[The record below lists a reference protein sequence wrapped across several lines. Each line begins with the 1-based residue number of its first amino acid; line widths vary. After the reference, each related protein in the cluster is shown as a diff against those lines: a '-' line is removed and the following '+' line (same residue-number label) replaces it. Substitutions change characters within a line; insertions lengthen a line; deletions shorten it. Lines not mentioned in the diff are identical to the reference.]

1 MQPAIRRTGSC
12 RSSKLPRR
20 TPGSRGSSA
29 ERWTTASAYLIRGP
43 EQHLANFDLTCGGL
57 RVDSLPRSSSSAIPC
72 GRTRR
77 RRTLAPTRVGK
88 RAASDG
94 RSSVWYAHALPT
106 STRGNHM
113 VRARGLIVLTLAT
126 FVAFACGGGGGGGGA
141 SKGTIK
147 IGSDLPVCTIGGQ
160 ATANGVQ
167 FAVNQK
173 NAAGGVEGYTIA
185 YQSFDD
191 CRQGAYNADAGVD
204 NVRKML
210 DDKAFLG
217 MIGPY
222 NSAVAKAEIPIAAPQ
237 HFTMISPAN
246 TNPCL
251 TKDIAGCSYHPQD
264 LRAGNQNNYWR
275 VVTTDDYQG
284 PAMATYAYKTLGIKN
299 VGILDD
305 STVFGVGIAGS
316 FEAQFKSLGGT
327 VAKHSEY
334 KKEQTSDFKS
344 ILLGFKNAGAL
355 GVYVGGTDDQNICI
369 PRKQMK
375 DIGWDVPFGGGDGI
389 ETTDCIDQ
397 ASGNE
402 PNIYATSAGAD
413 ATQVD
418 GAKQAIADFRKA
430 FTGPNDFGGYT
441 MQAYDAANALMAAIG
456 RAVKNA
462 NGMPGGEH
470 WTRAW
475 SGAALPP

>member
-1 MQPAIRRTGSC
+1 
-12 RSSKLPRR
+12 
-20 TPGSRGSSA
+20 
-29 ERWTTASAYLIRGP
+29 
-43 EQHLANFDLTCGGL
+43 
-57 RVDSLPRSSSSAIPC
+57 
-72 GRTRR
+72 
-77 RRTLAPTRVGK
+77 
-88 RAASDG
+88 
-94 RSSVWYAHALPT
+94 
-106 STRGNHM
+106 M
-113 VRARGLIVLTLAT
+113 VRNRGLVFLLVAT
-126 FVAFACGGGGGGGGA
+126 FVGFACGAGTSGSGA
-141 SKGTIK
+141 KGTIK
-147 IGSDLPVCTIGGQ
+147 IGSDLPICTSGGLTTQ
-160 ATANGVQ
+160 NGLK
-167 FAVNQK
+167 FAVDQK

-185 YQSFDD
+185 FQGFDD
-191 CRQGAYNADAGVD
+191 CRQGAYNADAGVA
-204 NVRKML
+204 NVRAML
-210 DDKAFLG
+210 DDPKFLG
-217 MIGPY
+217 MIGPF
-222 NSAVAKAEIPIAAPQ
+222 NSAVAKAEIPIAAPK
-237 HFTMISPAN
+237 HFLMISPSN

-264 LRAGNQNNYWR
+264 LRAGNANNYWR

-299 VGILDD
+299 IGILDD

-316 FEAQFKSLGGT
+316 FEQQFKSLGGT

-375 DIGWDVPFGGGDGI
+375 DIGWDAPFMGGDGI
-389 ETTDCIDQ
+389 ETSDCVDQ

-413 ATQVD
+413 ATKVD

-430 FTGPNDFGGYT
+430 FSGPNDFGGYT

-462 NGMPGGEH
+462 NGTPSREQV
-470 WTRAW
+470 RA
-475 SGAALPP
+475 